1 MTPHPLAT
9 YAQMSVSPQ
18 RYRTLR
24 RRRRAV
30 HLLLSSSVR
39 VPEPTLVEVPEPT
52 AG

>member
-30 HLLLSSSVR
+30 HLLLTSSVR
-39 VPEPTLVEVPEPT
+39 LPAQRPPEPDAH